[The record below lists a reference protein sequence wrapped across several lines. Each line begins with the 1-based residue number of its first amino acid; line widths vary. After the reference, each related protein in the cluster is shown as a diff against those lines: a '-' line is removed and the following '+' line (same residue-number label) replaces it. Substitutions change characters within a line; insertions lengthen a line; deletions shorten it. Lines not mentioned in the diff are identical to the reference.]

1 MKIKGEADTTI
12 TSIEGRL
19 DGAIG
24 EYIPRGALTQP
35 LRLRF
40 DPKCSIPPSEIVG
53 CMKDDWQ
60 IWYTSRGNQ
69 RITGW
74 VCDHVIDVFRSV
86 RITDDTPSHIVRR
99 VIEKGKQMI
108 INTDGN
114 QAAEEIRLG
123 RMV

>member
-1 MKIKGEADTTI
+1 MKIRGEADTTI

-19 DGAIG
+19 DGVYAI
-24 EYIPRGALTQP
+24 
-35 LRLRF
+35 
-40 DPKCSIPPSEIVG
+40 
-53 CMKDDWQ
+53 MKDDWQ

>member
-1 MKIKGEADTTI
+1 MNRRPAEGNTHRERDHRMKIKGEADTTI
-12 TSIEGRL
+12 TSIE
-19 DGAIG
+19 A
-24 EYIPRGALTQP
+24 
-35 LRLRF
+35 
-40 DPKCSIPPSEIVG
+40 
-53 CMKDDWQ
+53 
-60 IWYTSRGNQ
+60 SRGNQ

-108 INTDGN
+108 IDTDSN

-123 RMV
+123 RVA